1 MIAHRRIWAA
11 ALVLG
16 VMGYAIL
23 FAGRDAARAAD
34 VDASKLVGKWVF
46 TNVVGVG
53 KGGGGD
59 IVQYQ
64 AYEFTQKGAM
74 TRTVGRDSYKGT
86 YKVKGDKLTLRFSAP
101 RAKSVVTEIM
111 TIKKLEDDVLVI
123 VPEKP
128 KLELEF
134 KKEKK
139 EKK

>member
-1 MIAHRRIWAA
+1 MTAHRRIWAA

-46 TNVVGVG
+46 TKANGLG
-53 KGGGGD
+53 NQGEP
-59 IVQYQ
+59 QQ
-64 AYEFTQKGAM
+64 FMAYEFTQKGAM

-86 YKVKGDKLTLRFSAP
+86 YKVKGDKLTIQFSIRGKVAT
-101 RAKSVVTEIM
+101 TERI
-111 TIKKLEDDVLVI
+111 TIKKLEDDVLVLI
-123 VPEKP
+123 PEKP

-139 EKK
+139 K

>member
-1 MIAHRRIWAA
+1 MIAHRRLWAA

-46 TNVVGVG
+46 TNVVGLG
-53 KGGGGD
+53 KGDGKD
-59 IVQYQ
+59 IVQYM
-64 AYEFTQKGAM
+64 AYEFTAKGAM

-86 YKVKGDKLTLRFSAP
+86 YKVKADKLTLRFSVP
-101 RAKSVVTEIM
+101 RAKTVITEIM

-128 KLELEF
+128 KLEQEF
-134 KKEKK
+134 KKQKK
-139 EKK
+139 

>member
-11 ALVLG
+11 ALVFG
-16 VMGYAIL
+16 VMSYAIL
-23 FAGRDAARAAD
+23 FASRDAVRAAD

-46 TNVVGVG
+46 TNVVGIG

-64 AYEFTQKGAM
+64 AYEFTPKGAM

-86 YKVKGDKLTLRFSAP
+86 YKVKGDKLTIQFSV
-101 RAKSVVTEIM
+101 KGKVVTTERI
-111 TIKKLEDDVLVI
+111 TIKKLEDDVLVL

-128 KLELEF
+128 KLELEY
-134 KKEKK
+134 KREKK
-139 EKK
+139 K